1 MRTEREKEK
10 GERGERR
17 TEDREGGRIRKE
29 RGGSKVSDR
38 WAGQGVALGCKLRG
52 REARRIFVCFVVC
65 GFSGNTVESYHIN
78 FKNY

>member
-29 RGGSKVSDR
+29 REGER
-38 WAGQGVALGCKLRG
+38 
-52 REARRIFVCFVVC
+52 REEGA
-65 GFSGNTVESYHIN
+65 
-78 FKNY
+78 K